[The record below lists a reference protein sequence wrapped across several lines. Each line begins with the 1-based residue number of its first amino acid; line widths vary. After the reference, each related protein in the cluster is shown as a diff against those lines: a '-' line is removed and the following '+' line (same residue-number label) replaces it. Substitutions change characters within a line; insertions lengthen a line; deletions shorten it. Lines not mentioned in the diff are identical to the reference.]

1 MDGVIYRGD
10 HPIETAVET
19 VNALGK
25 LGRTVTFLTNN
36 SGSTRQDYKK
46 KLAAMGINVSLE
58 QIFTSAY
65 ATALYLEPLGA
76 AGKTAFVVGHSGIVH
91 ELSEIGIR
99 VLTKPDEASAEQVD
113 FVVAGIDRAFT
124 YDKLRFA
131 HRCIVRGGAQFIA
144 TNCDATFPVEDGT
157 VPGAGSIV
165 ASIATATGQAPL
177 VIGKPE
183 PYTLKT
189 ILKATNSTIS
199 ETLMVGDRLDTD
211 IAAGNRMGIPTALV
225 LTGVSTREETIG
237 APDYLVP
244 SVIIGSLSELL
255 EGLK

>member
-1 MDGVIYRGD
+1 
-10 HPIETAVET
+10 
-19 VNALGK
+19 
-25 LGRTVTFLTNN
+25 
-36 SGSTRQDYKK
+36 
-46 KLAAMGINVSLE
+46 
-58 QIFTSAY
+58 
-65 ATALYLEPLGA
+65 
-76 AGKTAFVVGHSGIVH
+76 
-91 ELSEIGIR
+91 
-99 VLTKPDEASAEQVD
+99 
-113 FVVAGIDRAFT
+113 
-124 YDKLRFA
+124 
-131 HRCIVRGGAQFIA
+131 
-144 TNCDATFPVEDGT
+144 
-157 VPGAGSIV
+157 
-165 ASIATATGQAPL
+165 